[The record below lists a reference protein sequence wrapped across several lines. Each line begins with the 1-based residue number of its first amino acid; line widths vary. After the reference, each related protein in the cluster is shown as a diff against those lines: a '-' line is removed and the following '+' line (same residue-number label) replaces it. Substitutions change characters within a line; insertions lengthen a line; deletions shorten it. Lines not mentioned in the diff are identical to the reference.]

1 MILLFSALTSFL
13 GSLQLGIVNVSV
25 MDTTLRKGKKA
36 AFYLALGSSL
46 PEILYCSLAC
56 SVGSFFTE
64 NALLLGVFRFL
75 VGVILLFLAFQLWY
89 AKKMPLFSVK
99 SDDIFSKSWQNFLR
113 GFGLAS
119 LNPQLLP
126 FWLLVH
132 LSFSSYDFLAFKNYT
147 DYVHFV
153 LGAGLGAFMLLSL
166 LIWFVHTYRKSI
178 QELISPARYQK
189 ILAII
194 FIVIAL
200 QQIWAVF
207 SSIL

>member
-25 MDTTLRKGKKA
+25 MDTTLNKGKKA
-36 AFYLALGSSL
+36 AFYLALGGSL

-56 SVGSFFTE
+56 SVGSFLLD
-64 NALLLGVFRFL
+64 NALFINVFRVL
-75 VGVILLFLAFQLWY
+75 VGIVLLFIAFRLWHTQNFS
-89 AKKMPLFSVK
+89 LFSTK
-99 SDDIFSKSWQNFLR
+99 SDDIFAKSWQNFLK

-132 LSFSSYDFLAFKNYT
+132 ISFNSHDFLVFRSYT
-147 DYVHFV
+147 DYIYFIV
-153 LGAGLGAFMLLSL
+153 GAGLGAFILLVL
-166 LIWFVHTYRKSI
+166 LIILVHKHRKSF
-178 QELISPARYQK
+178 QEFISPTRYQK

-200 QQIWAVF
+200 QQLWAVF
-207 SSIL
+207 